1 GAEGSIGIL
10 SSDEDAPYTRPA
22 LTKKLWI
29 DPEFG
34 QDAVPLNTV
43 EETGADLRVRT
54 VVSAT
59 DSAAKQVE
67 LEGGE
72 GSVYGTLLLPTG
84 SEPRRLEGADDE
96 RIILFRSFAVFRTLR
111 RLLTDGSR
119 AVVVGGES
127 IVPEISAS

>member
-1 GAEGSIGIL
+1 MTSYDHLIIGGGQVADDAARALRRHGAEGSIGIL

-54 VVSAT
+54 VVTAI
-59 DSAAKQVE
+59 DREAKQVE

-72 GSVYGTLLLPTG
+72 
-84 SEPRRLEGADDE
+84 
-96 RIILFRSFAVFRTLR
+96 RI
-111 RLLTDGSR
+111 G
-119 AVVVGGES
+119 
-127 IVPEISAS
+127 